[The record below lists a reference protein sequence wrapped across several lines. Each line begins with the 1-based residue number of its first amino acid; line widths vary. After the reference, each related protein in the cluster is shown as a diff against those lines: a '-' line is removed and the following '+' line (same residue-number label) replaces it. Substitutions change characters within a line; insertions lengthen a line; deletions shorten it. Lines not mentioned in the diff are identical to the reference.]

1 MNKIINLLN
10 RVLNSNGRKLK
21 KRNEYM
27 YWSPFISH
35 HKPKLQINVQT
46 QKWHCWVSN
55 VGGRTLFQ
63 LLKKVGASKQHFDEL
78 RELVDDKYFKFSLN
92 NNNNNKINI
101 FFHKKS
107 LNILGWQTED
117 LYQNL
122 VITFIYNIKKNN
134 KIVKRHALNYLYKRG
149 IDDSDIL
156 KYNIGYCDDGL
167 YSNRIIIPSYD
178 ADGKL
183 NFFVGRDFYSSKMKY
198 RNSPTTKN
206 IIGFDLFINW
216 DEPIILCEGVFDAM
230 AFKRNAIPLFG
241 KNVMSNLQKKIIESK
256 VKVIYL
262 ALDNDALEDTIKI
275 SEYFINNGID
285 VRMMKFKEKDPSE
298 IGFESLLYL
307 INKTTKTKF
316 SDLMRLKLNGKTK
329 KYMEVL

>member
-10 RVLNSNGRKLK
+10 RVLSSNGRKLK

-35 HKPKLQINVQT
+35 HKPKLQINIQT

-63 LLKKVGASKQHFDEL
+63 LLKKIGASKQHFDEL
-78 RELVDDKYFKFSLN
+78 RELVDDKYYVNTKIHEAKTIRSLPN
-92 NNNNNKINI
+92 E
-101 FFHKKS
+101 FKS
-107 LNILGWQTED
+107 LCNGGD
-117 LYQNL
+117 S
-122 VITFIYNIKKNN
+122 
-134 KIVKRHALNYLYKRG
+134 IVKRHALNYLYKRG

-241 KNVMSNLQKKIIESK
+241 KNVMSNLQKKIIETK